1 MIWIVIDFN
10 GAINKF
16 RTCGLKGVKE
26 SRCERDNSNKY
37 KAYCY
42 CDNDMC
48 NTNVMTNV
56 SDYKTTYDDTS
67 TTEKITRDNVIARQN
82 TASRQQDVAMAFLL
96 FYKYQPKFWLIKSLL
111 LVFLDFILVPIPSW

>member
-16 RTCGLKGVKE
+16 RTCGPKGVKE
-26 SRCERDNSNKY
+26 SMCKRDNSNRY

-56 SDYKTTYDDTS
+56 SDYKTTFDDTS

-82 TASRQQDVAMAFLL
+82 TASRQQDVAMVFLL
-96 FYKYQPKFWLIKSLL
+96 LYTILL
-111 LVFLDFILVPIPSW
+111 YLFSMYYF